1 METKL
6 SLVEPILEK
15 VKEYGKTSLELFKL
29 KSLDKTANILSILTS
44 RLLLL
49 FIVFIFLITLNI
61 ALGLWFGELLGKSYY
76 GFMLVTLV
84 YGIVAV
90 IVYYKHPS
98 IKAKVNDKIITLL
111 IN

>member
-6 SLVEPILEK
+6 SLVEPMLER
-15 VKEYGKTSLELFKL
+15 VKEYGKTSLELFRL
-29 KSLDKTANILSILTS
+29 KSLGKTADILSIVTS

-49 FIVFIFLITLNI
+49 FFGLIFLTTLNI
-61 ALGLWFGELLGKSYY
+61 ALGLWLGELMGKSYY
-76 GFMLVTLV
+76 GFLLLSLV

-90 IVYYKHPS
+90 FIYYKHPT
-98 IKAKVNDKIITLL
+98 IKAKVNDKIITVL

>member
-1 METKL
+1 METKS
-6 SLVEPILEK
+6 SLVEPVLER

-49 FIVFIFLITLNI
+49 LFGIIFLSTLNI
-61 ALGLWFGELLGKSYY
+61 ALGLWLGELMGKLYY
-76 GFMLVTLV
+76 GFIVLTLV
-84 YGIVAV
+84 YGVVAV
-90 IVYYKHPS
+90 IIYYKHPA
-98 IKAKVNDKIITLL
+98 IKAKVNDKIVSIL